1 MGSKSRDGG
10 AGACGRERELWTPHR
25 VGDLEWGLGVM
36 HTGWEIRY
44 FDWSSFPYVKAQQK
58 KF

>member
-1 MGSKSRDGG
+1 MWPREGAMDPTQGWGSG
-10 AGACGRERELWTPHR
+10 
-25 VGDLEWGLGVM
+25 VGFSVM